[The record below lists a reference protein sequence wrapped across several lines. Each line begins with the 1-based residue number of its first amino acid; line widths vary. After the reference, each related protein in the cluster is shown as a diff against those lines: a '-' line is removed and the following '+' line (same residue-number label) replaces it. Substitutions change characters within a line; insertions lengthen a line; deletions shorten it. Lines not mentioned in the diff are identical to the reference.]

1 MWRRRQRRITRTGT
15 NTHTYMCMI
24 VCVRGSQVFCLLQCL
39 SRAEIRTSCCSLHTQ
54 EAWQAENRGPAALP
68 CHTPRRSV
76 NEIRWYFIYLFV
88 CHYPAMQLSSV
99 PFDLVGY
106 WLSEASLLIW
116 ITWQEFTAGH
126 PRTALL
132 LLAKENS
139 FESSSGE
146 QRCRG
151 CCPPGLYLGSS
162 CPQTAAGNLFYLN
175 DAAPCVSYFRM
186 WYSAPIPKQI
196 YHCMWQQQKSRLRW

>member
-1 MWRRRQRRITRTGT
+1 
-15 NTHTYMCMI
+15 
-24 VCVRGSQVFCLLQCL
+24 
-39 SRAEIRTSCCSLHTQ
+39 
-54 EAWQAENRGPAALP
+54 
-68 CHTPRRSV
+68 
-76 NEIRWYFIYLFV
+76 
-88 CHYPAMQLSSV
+88 MQLSSV

-106 WLSEASLLIW
+106 WLSEALLLIW

-151 CCPPGLYLGSS
+151 CCPPGLYLGSR
-162 CPQTAAGNLFYLN
+162 CPRTAAGNLFYLN

-196 YHCMWQQQKSRLRW
+196 YRCMWLKKSRPRIIICTRGFTIQCCGKHTLTNTFYTTESSILELKVINWTRAVRQQHNFNTRAGIQEDKKN